1 MATLAVDKERLAIS
15 RLYARFGFGP
25 RPGEFTE
32 SLSRGLQSTQQT
44 FLVKPDLTLLQS
56 QLKVP
61 DVEDIGPRPPAGS
74 SASDEYSAR
83 LRGQNR
89 ELTLWWLDQMATT
102 EFTLSEKM
110 VWFWHGHWA
119 TSIDKVKFALP
130 MYDQN
135 QRLRTHAL
143 GNFEK
148 MSQEMFLDGALQI
161 WLDGQDNTAKAPNEN
176 LAREFMEL
184 FTLGVGRYTEEDV
197 KALSRIFTGYIVART
212 SGALTFAPRRHDSSP
227 VTLLGSTRSF
237 QATEAVEYLVARQDC
252 AKFISGR
259 IWYRFFSESQ
269 PLPKGFTGKGFEG
282 RNIDELIAT
291 FINSLYISAADL
303 PMVKSPVEWCI
314 AICRAF
320 GLVPSQFSNPQTLLS
335 HLNKMSQVP
344 FMPPSV
350 GGWPAGGAWLTSASA
365 QFRLSFSQYLIK
377 SIDLT
382 ELREVPR
389 GDRINFLKDLLGIY
403 QLTPRT
409 EDALRAVVD
418 DPARLILLL
427 VNSPEFVV
435 GA

>member
-1 MATLAVDKERLAIS
+1 MATSAIDKERLAIS

-25 RPGEFTE
+25 RPGEFAE
-32 SLSRGLQSTQQT
+32 SLARGLQSTQQS
-44 FLVKPDLTLLQS
+44 FLVKPDLALIQS

-61 DVEDIGPRPPAGS
+61 DVEDIGQRPPAGS
-74 SASDEYSAR
+74 TAADGYSAR
-83 LRGQNR
+83 LREQNR
-89 ELTLWWLDQMATT
+89 ELALWWLDQMATT
-102 EFTLSEKM
+102 EFSLNEKM

-197 KALSRIFTGYIVART
+197 KALSKIFTGYIVART
-212 SGALTFAPRRHDSSP
+212 SGKLSFAPRRHDSSP

-237 QATEAVEYLVARQDC
+237 MAAEAVEYLVARQDC
-252 AKFISGR
+252 AKFISER

-269 PLPKGFTGKGFEG
+269 PLPQVLAGKGFED
-282 RNIDELIAT
+282 RNIDELVST
-291 FINSLYISAADL
+291 FINSPYLSEADL
-303 PMVKSPVEWCI
+303 PMVKSPIEWCI

-320 GLVPSQFSNPQTLLS
+320 GLVPSQFSNPQTLLN
-335 HLNKMSQVP
+335 HLSKMSQVP
-344 FMPPSV
+344 FMPPTV

-377 SIDLT
+377 SIDLAQ
-382 ELREVPR
+382 LRAVPR
-389 GDRINFLKDLLGIY
+389 ADRINYLRDLLGIY
-403 QLTPRT
+403 QLSSRT
-409 EDALRAVVD
+409 EDALRAVLD
-418 DPARLILLL
+418 EPARLILLL
-427 VNSPEFVV
+427 VNSPEYVV

>member
-1 MATLAVDKERLAIS
+1 MTTLAADKERLAIS

-25 RPGEFTE
+25 RPGEFSG
-32 SLSRGLQSTQQT
+32 SLSRGLKSTQQS
-44 FLVKPDLTLLQS
+44 FLVKPDLALIQS
-56 QLKVP
+56 QIKIP
-61 DVEDIGPRPPAGS
+61 DVEDVGQRPPAGS
-74 SASDEYSAR
+74 TASDGYSAR
-83 LRGQNR
+83 LREQNR
-89 ELTLWWLDQMATT
+89 GLALWWLDQMATT
-102 EFTLSEKM
+102 DFMLNEKM
-110 VWFWHGHWA
+110 AWFWHGHWA

-143 GNFEK
+143 GNFAT

-197 KALSRIFTGYIVART
+197 KALSRIFTGYVVART

-237 QATEAVEYLVARQDC
+237 RAAEAVEYLVDRQDC
-252 AKFISGR
+252 AKFISER
-259 IWYRFFSESQ
+259 IWYRFFSESK
-269 PLPKGFTGKGFEG
+269 PLPQSFAGQGFED
-282 RNIDELIAT
+282 RNIDELVST
-291 FINSLYISAADL
+291 FINSPYLSEADL

-320 GLVPSQFSNPQTLLS
+320 GLVPSQFSNPQTLLN
-335 HLNKMSQVP
+335 HLSKMAQVP
-344 FMPPSV
+344 FLPPSV

-365 QFRLSFSQYLIK
+365 QFRLNFSQYLIK
-377 SIDLT
+377 SIDLAQ
-382 ELREVPR
+382 LREVPR
-389 GDRINFLKDLLGIY
+389 ADRINYLKDLLGIY
-403 QLTPRT
+403 QLSPRT

-418 DPARLILLL
+418 EPARLILLL
-427 VNSPEFVV
+427 VNSPEYVV

>member
-1 MATLAVDKERLAIS
+1 MAVLVVDKERLAIS

-32 SLSRGLQSTQQT
+32 SLSRGLQSTKQT
-44 FLVKPDLTLLQS
+44 FLAKPDLTLMQS

-61 DVEDIGPRPPAGS
+61 DVEDVGNRPEAGS
-74 SASDEYSAR
+74 DVSDEYGVK

-89 ELTLWWLDQMATT
+89 GLTLWWLDQMATT
-102 EFTLSEKM
+102 EFTLNEKM

-143 GNFEK
+143 GNFAT
-148 MSQEMFLDGALQI
+148 MSQELFLDGALQI

-184 FTLGVGRYTEEDV
+184 FTLGVGRYSEEDV
-197 KALSRIFTGYIVART
+197 KALSRIFTGYTVVRT
-212 SGALTFAPRRHDSSP
+212 SGELTFVPRRHDSSP
-227 VTLLGSTRSF
+227 VALLGSTKSF
-237 QATEAVEYLVARQDC
+237 LAEEAIEYLVARQDC
-252 AKFISGR
+252 AKFISER

-269 PLPKGFTGKGFEG
+269 LMPKSFTGNGFED
-282 RNIDELIAT
+282 RDISEWVST
-291 FINSLYISAADL
+291 FINSPYLSIENL
-303 PMVKSPVEWCI
+303 PMVKSPVEWSI

-320 GLVPSQFSNPQTLLS
+320 GLVPSQFSNPQTFLNHLS
-335 HLNKMSQVP
+335 KMSQLP
-344 FMPPSV
+344 FAPPSV

-365 QFRLSFSQYLIK
+365 QFRLAFSQYLIK
-377 SIDLT
+377 PIDLAQ
-382 ELREVPR
+382 LRGVSR
-389 GDRINFLKDLLGIY
+389 NDRINFLKDLLGIY
-403 QLTPRT
+403 QLSPRT
-409 EDALRAVVD
+409 EEALRAVVD

>member
-1 MATLAVDKERLAIS
+1 MATLVVDKERLAIS

-25 RPGEFTE
+25 RPGEFAE
-32 SLSRGLQSTQQT
+32 SLSRGLQSTQQS
-44 FLVKPDLTLLQS
+44 FLVKPDVALLQS

-74 SASDEYSAR
+74 TASDEYSAR

-102 EFTLSEKM
+102 EFTLNEKM

-237 QATEAVEYLVARQDC
+237 QAAEAVDYLVARQDC
-252 AKFISGR
+252 AKFISER

-269 PLPKGFTGKGFEG
+269 PLPKGFTGEGFED
-282 RNIDELIAT
+282 RNIYKLVST
-291 FINSLYISAADL
+291 FINSPYLSAADL

-335 HLNKMSQVP
+335 HLGKMSQVP

-382 ELREVPR
+382 ELQEVPR
-389 GDRINFLKDLLGIY
+389 GDRVNFLKDLLGIY

-409 EDALRAVVD
+409 EDALRAVVN

>member
-25 RPGEFTE
+25 RPGEFAE
-32 SLSRGLQSTQQT
+32 SLSRGLQSTQQS
-44 FLVKPDLTLLQS
+44 FLVKPDLALLQS

-74 SASDEYSAR
+74 TASDEYSAR

-102 EFTLSEKM
+102 EFTLNEKM

-252 AKFISGR
+252 AKFISER

-269 PLPKGFTGKGFEG
+269 QMPLDFSRGGFTGEGFED
-282 RNIDELIAT
+282 RNIYKLVST
-291 FINSLYISAADL
+291 FINSPYLSAADL

-320 GLVPSQFSNPQTLLS
+320 GF
-335 HLNKMSQVP
+335 
-344 FMPPSV
+344 V
-350 GGWPAGGAWLTSASA
+350 GASGKPCY
-365 QFRLSFSQYLIK
+365 FRL
-377 SIDLT
+377 
-382 ELREVPR
+382 
-389 GDRINFLKDLLGIY
+389 
-403 QLTPRT
+403 
-409 EDALRAVVD
+409 
-418 DPARLILLL
+418 
-427 VNSPEFVV
+427 
-435 GA
+435 

>member
-1 MATLAVDKERLAIS
+1 MASLAEDKDRLAIS

-25 RPGEFTE
+25 RPGEFAE
-32 SLSRGLQSTQQT
+32 SLSRGLQSTQEA
-44 FLVKPDLTLLQS
+44 FLVKPDLALIQS

-61 DVEDIGPRPPAGS
+61 DVEDLGDRPEAGS
-74 SASDEYSAR
+74 DVSDAFGTR
-83 LRGQNR
+83 LREQNR
-89 ELTLWWLDQMATT
+89 GLALWWLDQMATT
-102 EFTLSEKM
+102 EFTLNEKM

-119 TSIDKVKFALP
+119 TSIEKVKFALP

-143 GNFEK
+143 GNFAT

-197 KALSRIFTGYIVART
+197 KALSRIFTGYTVDRT
-212 SGALTFAPRRHDSSP
+212 SGELKFVPRRHDSSP
-227 VTLLGSTRSF
+227 VTLLGQTKSF
-237 QATEAVEYLVARQDC
+237 SAEEAVEYLVSRKDC
-252 AKFISGR
+252 AQFISER

-269 PLPKGFTGKGFEG
+269 PMPKSFTGKGFED
-282 RNIDELIAT
+282 RNIGDLVSI
-291 FINSLYISAADL
+291 FINSPHLSTENM

-320 GLVPSQFSNPQTLLS
+320 GLVPSQFSNPQTLLN
-335 HLNKMSQVP
+335 HLSKMSQVP

-365 QFRLSFSQYLIK
+365 QFRLSFAQYLIK
-377 SIDLT
+377 SIDLAQ
-382 ELREVPR
+382 LRAVPR
-389 GDRINFLKDLLGIY
+389 GDRINYLRDLLGIY
-403 QLTPRT
+403 QLSSRT
-409 EDALRAVVD
+409 EDALRAVLD
-418 DPARLILLL
+418 EPARLILLL
-427 VNSPEFVV
+427 VNSPEYVV
-435 GA
+435 GV

>member
-1 MATLAVDKERLAIS
+1 MALAAIDKERLAIS

-25 RPGEFTE
+25 RPGEFVE
-32 SLSRGLQSTQQT
+32 SLSRGLKSTQQS
-44 FLVKPDLTLLQS
+44 FLVKPDLALVQS

-74 SASDEYSAR
+74 TASDGYSAR
-83 LRGQNR
+83 LREQNR
-89 ELTLWWLDQMATT
+89 GLALWWLDQMATT
-102 EFTLSEKM
+102 DFTLNEKM

-135 QRLRTHAL
+135 QRLRNHAL
-143 GNFEK
+143 GNFAT

-197 KALSRIFTGYIVART
+197 KALSRIFTGYVVART

-237 QATEAVEYLVARQDC
+237 RAAEAVEYLVDRQDC
-252 AKFISGR
+252 AKFISER
-259 IWYRFFSESQ
+259 IWYRFFSESK
-269 PLPKGFTGKGFEG
+269 PLPQSFTGQGFED
-282 RNIDELIAT
+282 RNIDELLST
-291 FINSLYISAADL
+291 FVNSPYISAADL

-320 GLVPSQFSNPQTLLS
+320 GLVPSQFSNPQTLLN
-335 HLNKMSQVP
+335 HLSKMSQVP

-365 QFRLSFSQYLIK
+365 QFRLNFSQYLIK

-382 ELREVPR
+382 QLRAVPR
-389 GDRINFLKDLLGIY
+389 ADRINYLRDLLGIY
-403 QLTPRT
+403 QLSPRT
-409 EDALRAVVD
+409 QDALRAVVD
-418 DPARLILLL
+418 EPARLILLL
-427 VNSPEFVV
+427 VNSPEYVV

>member
-25 RPGEFTE
+25 RPGEFAE
-32 SLSRGLQSTQQT
+32 SLSRGLQSTQQS
-44 FLVKPDLTLLQS
+44 FLVKPDLALMQS

-74 SASDEYSAR
+74 TASDGYSAR
-83 LRGQNR
+83 LREQNR
-89 ELTLWWLDQMATT
+89 GLALWWLDQMATT
-102 EFTLSEKM
+102 DFMLNEKM

-143 GNFEK
+143 GNFAT

-197 KALSRIFTGYIVART
+197 KALSRIFTGYVVART
-212 SGALTFAPRRHDSSP
+212 SGALTFLPRRHDSSP

-237 QATEAVEYLVARQDC
+237 RAAEAVEFLVARQDC
-252 AKFISGR
+252 AKFISER
-259 IWYRFFSESQ
+259 IWYRFFSESK
-269 PLPKGFTGKGFEG
+269 PLPKSFTGKGFED
-282 RNIDELIAT
+282 RNIDELVST
-291 FINSLYISAADL
+291 FINSPYLSEADL

-320 GLVPSQFSNPQTLLS
+320 GLVPSQFSNPQTLLN
-335 HLNKMSQVP
+335 HLSKMAQVP
-344 FMPPSV
+344 FLPPSV

-365 QFRLSFSQYLIK
+365 QFRLNFSQYLIK
-377 SIDLT
+377 AIDLT
-382 ELREVPR
+382 QLREVPR
-389 GDRINFLKDLLGIY
+389 ADRINYLRDLLGIY
-403 QLTPRT
+403 QLSPRT

-418 DPARLILLL
+418 EPARLILLL
-427 VNSPEFVV
+427 VNSPEYVV